1 MNTEVR
7 KNSIITLGIPWNTD
21 VRNNSIIT
29 LSIPRI
35 PWNTE
40 PRKNSIITLGT
51 HWNTDI
57 RKNSIIT
64 LGIPLNT
71 EVKKITLG
79 IPWTSC
85 SWRWM
90 WICC

>member
-1 MNTEVR
+1 MDTLEYRTKEEQYYYSRYTLKYRNLEY
-7 KNSIITLGIPWNTD
+7 NSKGEQCNYSRYTLEYRYKEEQYNYSRLD
-21 VRNNSIIT
+21 
-29 LSIPRI
+29 
-35 PWNTE
+35 
-40 PRKNSIITLGT
+40 
-51 HWNTDI
+51 
-57 RKNSIIT
+57 
-64 LGIPLNT
+64 IPLNT